1 MFFSLP
7 EMEGV
12 PRLGGGVAVA
22 NEGGP
27 LSSSGTQY
35 SAVRGGAVP
44 HCIALALLTARS
56 GGS

>member
-1 MFFSLP
+1 
-7 EMEGV
+7 MEGV